1 MKGVVGPLFFEEQ
14 EKTVTINTDRYLK
27 ILEVFWKELE
37 ENYRGYLP
45 KFWLQQDG
53 ATPHTYNKS
62 LDWIKNHF
70 GSRVISRRCDH
81 EWAPYSPDLS
91 PPDYYLWGF
100 LKDRVYATK
109 PRTLGE
115 LKKKIQEE
123 MRSISRTTCKS
134 VMQNFV
140 LRLEKCANLNGCH
153 LEHVL

>member
-1 MKGVVGPLFFEEQ
+1 MTSRCIR
-14 EKTVTINTDRYLK
+14 KTVTLRSWKSSGRSLK
-27 ILEVFWKELE
+27 RTQILVPTGWS
-37 ENYRGYLP
+37 N
-45 KFWLQQDG
+45 
-53 ATPHTYNKS
+53 PHTSNKS

-70 GSRVISRRCDH
+70 GSRVISRKCDH

-115 LKKKIQEE
+115 LKKKIREE